1 MWSIGLLEV
10 SKEGIL
16 TIVQC
21 IGGIIVLM
29 GPASS
34 IKKQKYQFLGD
45 FSVILLYTVSVFF
58 TFTSELRV
66 RGNIGPVF

>member
-1 MWSIGLLEV
+1 MWSIGLPEV

-45 FSVILLYTVSVFF
+45 FSVILLCFFF